1 MLFTGT
7 LRHNLDPFK
16 AYTDGRIKRHGRG
29 KSMTKKWAF
38 QWEHMEH
45 MKNHEKSMH

>member
-16 AYTDGRIKRHGRG
+16 AYTDGRIKRHGGTREIHDQKMG
-29 KSMTKKWAF
+29 ISMGTY
-38 QWEHMEH
+38 ETY
-45 MKNHEKSMH
+45 EKY